1 MRRTRKIT
9 LEELIKENKDLLL
22 NDKKE
27 LEKIEKRLEEKHVKN
42 LY

>member
-9 LEELIKENKDLLL
+9 LEELIKENKDMLL

-42 LY
+42 L